1 MGHARRAARACHHRY
16 RLWAWLGLWLLL
28 PGAWA
33 QPAPVMIESAQIRML
48 TPDGDEAL
56 RTESLPLHW
65 DLANRGLSGVLE
77 VRLSFARPSGAAA
90 GSWAAVIPRVGNAWR
105 IELNGERLAEAGQ
118 IDIPNDNW
126 AAKRPVWVALPE
138 ALLKPQNELRIVL
151 RADAG
156 RRAGLSRVMVGPSEM
171 MRAQWSYQEWLR
183 ITAPQAASVL
193 SLLVG
198 AFCAL
203 LWLQQRDPL
212 YAAAAVG
219 ELAWGLRL
227 VDTWWEASP
236 LAWPTWG
243 MVVLCLFVIW
253 SGALYLI
260 IKTLWN
266 DARPRM
272 EERCILML
280 LVTGPISLAL
290 SWWHLTPIWVALWM
304 LASLA
309 GWALL
314 TLRLAWE
321 VWKQPDGLRGLL
333 VLATAACVFAL
344 ARDVYVGRADALYFE
359 ESAYGKYAT
368 VLLAMCVLTIVST
381 RFKRARDDL
390 VQVNRSIQ
398 ARIEARER
406 ELNLKHAQ
414 VTAME
419 RDKATAEERTRVLR
433 DMHDGAGA
441 HLITAIR
448 QVERGD
454 ASRIELL
461 QTLQESLDQLRLS
474 VDAIHLPQGDIN
486 ALLASL
492 RFRLERRI
500 KAAGLDLK
508 WRADELPVL
517 ANFHAT
523 QMRHLQFM
531 LMEAI
536 SNVIQH
542 AQASHIA
549 LTAVAEGQ
557 NIRIELQDDGVGM
570 GEAKGNGRRIMQE
583 RAALIHARLSI
594 DSTSQGTCLRITLP
608 GATIEPQA

>member
-1 MGHARRAARACHHRY
+1 
-16 RLWAWLGLWLLL
+16 
-28 PGAWA
+28 
-33 QPAPVMIESAQIRML
+33 MIESAQVRML
-48 TPDGDEAL
+48 TPDGEDAL

-65 DLANRGLSGVLE
+65 DLAARGLSGVVEL
-77 VRLSFARPSGAAA
+77 RLSFTRPSEAAS
-90 GSWAAVIPRVGNAWR
+90 GSWAAIIPRIGNAWR

-118 IDIPNDNW
+118 IDTPNDNW

-138 ALLKPQNELRIVL
+138 VLLKPHNELRIVL

-156 RRAGLSRVMVGPSEM
+156 RRAGLSRVMVGPAEL
-171 MRAQWSYQEWLR
+171 MRPQWAHQEWLR
-183 ITAPQAASVL
+183 ITAPQAAAVL

-203 LWLQQRDPL
+203 LWLQQRDRL

-227 VDTWWEASP
+227 ADTWWEASP
-236 LAWPTWG
+236 LPWPTWG

-253 SGALYLI
+253 SAALYLL

-266 DARPRM
+266 DTRPRM
-272 EERCILML
+272 EQQVILLL

-290 SWWHLTPIWVALWM
+290 SWWQLTPVWVTVWM

-309 GWALL
+309 GWVLL

-321 VWKQPDGLRGLL
+321 VWKQPDGLRWLV

-344 ARDVYVGRADALYFE
+344 ARDVYVGRAGALYFE
-359 ESAYGKYAT
+359 ESAYGKYAA
-368 VLLAMCVLTIVST
+368 VSLALCILTIVSM

-390 VQVNRSIQ
+390 VQANRSIQ
-398 ARIEARER
+398 ARIDAREL

-454 ASRIELL
+454 ASRTELL

-549 LTAVAEGQ
+549 LTAVVEGQ
-557 NIRIELQDDGVGM
+557 DIQIELLDDGVGM
-570 GEAKGNGRRIMQE
+570 GAAQGNGRRIMQE
-583 RAALIHARLSI
+583 RAALIDARLSMG
-594 DSTSQGTCLRITLP
+594 STSRGTCLRITLP
-608 GATIEPQA
+608 GAPTEPQT